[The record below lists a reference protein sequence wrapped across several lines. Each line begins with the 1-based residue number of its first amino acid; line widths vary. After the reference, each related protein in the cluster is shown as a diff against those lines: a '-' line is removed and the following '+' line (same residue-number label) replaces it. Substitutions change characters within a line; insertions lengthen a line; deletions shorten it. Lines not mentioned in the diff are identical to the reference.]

1 MAQLVGTLAHRV
13 LEGWDY
19 RLPPEQMSQ
28 RVEAVCRR
36 EIPATFVAQAD
47 VIMTELLELFRTFAA
62 SAPYA
67 ELRRATIV
75 GREVPFAIPW
85 PDSESRHSSLV
96 TRHCVMEGVIDLIYR
111 LDGQM
116 WVADYKT
123 DRLRDDEVAGRAA
136 YYGLQ
141 ALVYV
146 EAVSRCIGVEK
157 VGFKFLFL
165 RNGLAVQ
172 A

>member
-1 MAQLVGTLAHRV
+1 
-13 LEGWDY
+13 
-19 RLPPEQMSQ
+19 
-28 RVEAVCRR
+28 
-36 EIPATFVAQAD
+36 
-47 VIMTELLELFRTFAA
+47 MTELLELFRTFAA

-75 GREVPFAIPW
+75 GCEVPFTMPCDGERLWAMGYGSGRVK
-85 PDSESRHSSLV
+85 PDSSLSPIAYGPSPAP
-96 TRHCVMEGVIDLIYR
+96 CVIEGVIDLIYR

-136 YYGLQ
+136 DYNLQ

-172 A
+172 V